1 MDPPLPLGAGTCCCP
16 CRGLL
21 CARPTGRRQ
30 FFLPAT
36 LGNQGSLETDMK
48 VLC

>member
-21 CARPTGRRQ
+21 HAGPTSRRQ
-30 FFLPAT
+30 FFLPVM
-36 LGNQGSLETDMK
+36 GNQGSLETGMK